1 MEEEEEFVKVMAK
14 DDVRLLLLL
23 RILDR
28 KRNGVHNL
36 FIDTDGC
43 EAVLD
48 KIAHPTQVKIGNQ
61 LNLFL
66 LAVAE

>member
-14 DDVRLLLLL
+14 DDVRLLRL

-48 KIAHPTQVKIGNQ
+48 IIAHPTQVKIGNQ

>member
-1 MEEEEEFVKVMAK
+1 MGYM
-14 DDVRLLLLL
+14 
-23 RILDR
+23 
-28 KRNGVHNL
+28 NL
-36 FIDTDGC
+36 FIDTDGS

-48 KIAHPTQVKIGNQ
+48 IIAHPTQVKIGNQ

>member
-14 DDVRLLLLL
+14 DYVRLLLL

>member
-1 MEEEEEFVKVMAK
+1 MMFVFFFSESWIGREMGYMN
-14 DDVRLLLLL
+14 
-23 RILDR
+23 I
-28 KRNGVHNL
+28 

-43 EAVLD
+43 EAVLT
-48 KIAHPTQVKIGNQ
+48 IAHPTQVKIGNQ

>member
-14 DDVRLLLLL
+14 DDVRLLLL